1 MRLTLLLLLSILP
14 TAWAGTIFDNGLPIT
29 DPNLDCRSSCPVLTL
44 SVGSGIFVLDSEA
57 TISGVQFYTFQVPGA
72 YKGGTLD
79 WAMYTDNSG
88 VQGSLL
94 ESGSFLLSQTE
105 LDNDIS
111 VASYGPLIE
120 YENDFTIH
128 NLLVNPSP
136 APQNYFLDITDMNG
150 GDGFGIFWATSGPNT
165 LAFQLDGT
173 VSSDSIAT
181 PEPAVPYLLIIGMV
195 SALAYRT
202 WPRKR
207 TSI

>member
-1 MRLTLLLLLSILP
+1 MRLTSLLLLSILP

-29 DPNLDCRSSCPVLTL
+29 DPNLDCSPSCPVLTVG
-44 SVGSGIFVLDSEA
+44 VGSGIFVLDSEA
-57 TISGVQFYTFQVPGA
+57 TISGVQFYTFQAQGA
-72 YKGGTLD
+72 YNGGTLD

-88 VQGSLL
+88 VPGSLL
-94 ESGSFLLSQTE
+94 ESGSFLLSE
-105 LDNDIS
+105 IDLNDVS
-111 VASYGPLIE
+111 VAGYASLIE

-136 APQNYFLDITDMNG
+136 APQTYFLDITDMNG
-150 GDGFGIFWATSGPNT
+150 GDGFGIYWATSGPNT

-202 WPRKR
+202 WLRKR